1 MGDAQQQQVDP
12 ALSNVLEKAGVPL
25 ITPEEDQAQVARAA
39 QPAAKPATQ
48 PAAQGGTPAAPA
60 ADSGAAPAAASP
72 TAAQP
77 AGSTPAPAP
86 DKGFMG
92 NVADKGK
99 HVLGEIFQNLAGGQ
113 KKEWQQ
119 TPNGPVATYRD
130 LKPGEMARGILAAA
144 ITGLAAG
151 YDPKNRGK
159 GPAMSSAFSAG
170 FKGEQEQRDKQD
182 DLKKEE
188 AQKQFSNQNL
198 SDEMVLRKQ
207 RAATEQ
213 QEAVQRMSKDALEI
227 QQIQQRAAEGKTLF
241 DEGQKDRIV
250 NQVGAFD
257 AKKTAGWTEIP
268 HPVTPGESFGFADMK
283 EAQEYANKYGAH
295 LLNPGEFNTA
305 PVYNPA
311 TGLWVPMQQPK
322 GYDELKHVRFAKME
336 NGQPVKDP
344 KNPGKYLSDGSKDAT
359 GRTMT
364 PAEMTNRDYESW
376 LTGDSKIR
384 MDKATATEKYAQA
397 SELIAKQQK
406 DKMLAQADSRYAD
419 AGGDPFAVN
428 IKDGT
433 WSMTDGDR
441 SRMRNAAVSNLA
453 GMEKA
458 REAAQKELENASTA
472 DEKAAA
478 RATFEKADQ
487 GWNYYNTQLSTLN
500 GRISKAGSLANS
512 YIRNFSDEN
521 GYSGDKALEKFDEA
535 VKRGDYKT
543 SGMTPEELTR
553 TRGNLLSAQSKAEA
567 AKKAPPIPADPMVQ
581 KAISLFQNTSKDQI
595 SGHIADAVTKGTLT
609 ADQGDQLYKYYKV
622 TAPAPKAQTGA
633 LNATGPDNTVFLSP
647 SGGQEI
653 IPNGAADEFA
663 KNHSNYKRLGTGA
676 KTETE
681 EQSGS
686 R

>member
-12 ALSNVLEKAGVPL
+12 ALSNVLEKANVPL
-25 ITPEEDQAQVARAA
+25 ITPQEDQEQVARAA
-39 QPAAKPATQ
+39 QPAAQ
-48 PAAQGGTPAAPA
+48 PAAAPA
-60 ADSGAAPAAASP
+60 AGGAPSAAPAPAPAAP
-72 TAAQP
+72 GAAQP
-77 AGSTPAPAP
+77 AQPAAAGSAPAQ
-86 DKGFMG
+86 DQSRLG
-92 NVADKGK
+92 NIEDKGK
-99 HVLGEIFQNLAGGQ
+99 HVLGDIFQTLAGGK

-130 LKPGEMARGILAAA
+130 LKPGEMAQGILAAA
-144 ITGLAAG
+144 ITGLASG

-170 FKGEQEQRDKQD
+170 FKGEQEQRDKQAD
-182 DLKKEE
+182 QKEQE

-213 QEAVQRMSKDALEI
+213 QEAVQRMSKDAQEI

-241 DEGQKDRIV
+241 DEGQKDRII
-250 NQVGAFD
+250 NQVGAFES
-257 AKKTAGWTEIP
+257 KKTAGWTEIP

-311 TGLWVPMQQPK
+311 SGLWVPMQQPK
-322 GYDELKHVRFAKME
+322 GYDELKQVRFAKME

-359 GRTMT
+359 GRAMT
-364 PAEMTNRDYESW
+364 PAEMTNKDYESW

-384 MDKATATEKYAQA
+384 MDKATATEKYAMA

-433 WSMTDGDR
+433 WTMTDGDR
-441 SRMRNAAVSNLA
+441 SRLRNAAVSNLA

-567 AKKAPPIPADPMVQ
+567 AKKNPLPADPMAQ
-581 KAISLFQNTSKDQI
+581 KAIALFQNTPKEQI
-595 SGHIADAVTKGTLT
+595 AGHISDAVTKGTLT
-609 ADQGDQLYKYYKV
+609 ADQGDQLYKYYQLTPPPSKSQS
-622 TAPAPKAQTGA
+622 KAQSSLEGI
-633 LNATGPDNTVFLSP
+633 G
-647 SGGQEI
+647 
-653 IPNGAADEFA
+653 
-663 KNHSNYKRLGTGA
+663 SNYSMVQMPDGSQQKIGNDLVSEFVSKRGA
-676 KTETE
+676 KLIGQGTDARSSTEVE
-681 EQSGS
+681 REK
-686 R
+686 